1 MMVTEMILVDMNQV
15 TLSNLMVQIGG
26 KSTVD
31 PDLVRHMVLNSLRSY
46 RTKFT
51 EEFGELVL
59 CYDNKTNWRRDVFP
73 NYKYSRRKDR
83 KSSKLDWNAIFDT
96 LHLIRDELTENFPY
110 KVLEVEN
117 AEADD
122 IIASVVFHVA
132 SEPKNYEKVLILSGD
147 KDFIQLQKHNFVS
160 QYSPIQ
166 KKFMNGENP
175 TTYIKTHILQGD
187 RSDGVPNFLSPDNTF
202 VDELRQKPIS
212 KRKLETWIDLEP
224 EDFCNE
230 NMMRNYHRNRTLI
243 DLDYIPK
250 EIVERCI
257 QTFIDTPYKDRKNLL
272 NYFVKYRLRN
282 LTENIGDF

>member
-1 MMVTEMILVDMNQV
+1 MVTEMILVDMNQV

-26 KSTVD
+26 KNTVD

-46 RTKFT
+46 RTRFT

-73 NYKYSRRKDR
+73 NYKHSRRKDR

-96 LHLIRDELTENFPY
+96 LHLIRDELVEYFPY

-147 KDFIQLQKHNFVS
+147 KDFIQLQKHKFVS

-166 KKFMNGENP
+166 KKYMNGIDP

-243 DLDYIPK
+243 NLDYIPK
-250 EIVERCI
+250 EIVDLCI
-257 QTFIDTPYKDRKNLL
+257 KTFIDAEHKDRKNLL